1 MFAIFHLGLPD
12 VFPPSDLGI
21 RKAVTR
27 MLGAVELLSPAQ
39 VAAAGDRWAPLRT
52 VATWY
57 LWRSLGTVTIG

>member
-1 MFAIFHLGLPD
+1 
-12 VFPPSDLGI
+12 
-21 RKAVTR
+21 